1 MQWTLWRHADWA
13 LLYSCTIGLAT
24 MNLTENKDSKI
35 INAEF
40 QGRHGKAW
48 GSKLAWKDI
57 KHRIYPLVFNKLFI
71 ND

>member
-1 MQWTLWRHADWA
+1 
-13 LLYSCTIGLAT
+13 